1 MCIELE
7 KEPKKKYVTSNLDTE
22 TLVYYKKIDKDDPN
36 HFVVKGD
43 EIAYVIC
50 PDGQEIPVTDPGTYK
65 TLIKP
70 VDVIWIRKI
79 PTDIKVG
86 VPKEAT
92 EIGIGFHAVIRLH
105 PTNPSLIVQ
114 SVKRKNLGIG
124 EVRDVLR
131 NIAREA
137 FQALINNMHEN
148 IEEYR
153 RLFNK
158 KLNKLLAATNLAGF
172 TAVTSYIG
180 FSYMCKPT
188 ELLEADLH
196 EYVP

>member
-7 KEPKKKYVTSNLDTE
+7 KEPKKKYVASNLDTE

-43 EIAYVIC
+43 EIAHVIC

-65 TLIKP
+65 IIIKP
-70 VDVIWIRKI
+70 IDVIWLKKT
-79 PTDIKVG
+79 PTDIKIG
-86 VPKEAT
+86 IPKEAT
-92 EIGIGFHAVIRLH
+92 EIGIGFHAIIRLH
-105 PTNPSLIVQ
+105 PTNPSLIIQ
-114 SVKRKNLGIG
+114 SVKRKNLSIS
-124 EVRDVLR
+124 EVKDVLR
-131 NIAREA
+131 NIARET
-137 FQALINNMHEN
+137 FQTLINNMHEN

-153 RLFNK
+153 KKFNI
-158 KLNKLLAATNLAGF
+158 KLNEFLATTNLAGF

-188 ELLEADLH
+188 ELLEA
-196 EYVP
+196 EPS